1 MIYLYLLSGEKR
13 CYERKI
19 RLTIWK
25 NKHLG
30 IEIHGNNK
38 DIWQKI
44 VSSEKDYIIQNS
56 LEKNHFWKYVRIQ
69 RYVTQAID
77 SLGV

>member
-1 MIYLYLLSGEKR
+1 MIYLYLLSEEKR

-19 RLTIWK
+19 RLTIKK
-25 NKHLG
+25 NKKLG
-30 IEIHGNNK
+30 IGIHGNNK

-56 LEKNHFWKYVRIQ
+56 HEKTIFEN
-69 RYVTQAID
+69 T
-77 SLGV
+77 

>member
-1 MIYLYLLSGEKR
+1 MIYLYLLSEEKR

-19 RLTIWK
+19 RLTIK

-30 IEIHGNNK
+30 TGIHGNNK

-56 LEKNHFWKYVRIQ
+56 LEKTIFENM
-69 RYVTQAID
+69 
-77 SLGV
+77 